1 MRSIATMPEALA
13 LAGISEDQLL
23 DALLAGRVRSWVRY
37 DWGETQDIPPA
48 DWRRVD
54 IHWARSRVSTIQSG
68 GAALFL
74 YNTAVEIDQQTLLD
88 HFGRASEREALKN
101 VGGRPPKW
109 DWEEFWL
116 ELCARLHDEGP
127 PETQAEMIERMQQW
141 FINRRGDHPA
151 DSEIKKRVSRLWHR
165 LGLS

>member
-109 DWEEFWL
+109 DWR
-116 ELCARLHDEGP
+116 CPISRSSGAPRP
-127 PETQAEMIERMQQW
+127 PILVGTQPGSTALLRTSGQ
-141 FINRRGDHPA
+141 RRA
-151 DSEIKKRVSRLWHR
+151 TAKASAAT
-165 LGLS
+165 